1 MIKNPFLGPKYFTNR
16 FSCTNTK
23 LNQVTIQF
31 YAKIVARLLL
41 KLGWDILPHICRIAA
56 ANPKWLPLCRGNWK
70 VQQNDQYSLSTL
82 FQKCLQFFVCLS
94 TLFQKCQINLTNFYQ
109 SIASIQYLLCT
120 IRYYTGHFAALF
132 SCRGKAAI
140 ILDLLRQC
148 GKYAAKI
155 VFPIW
160 GVI

>member
-1 MIKNPFLGPKYFTNR
+1 MIIDPFLCPKYFSNR

-70 VQQNDQYSLSTL
+70 VRQNDQYSTITYHTWIRICSTRFKIRFFGSSNFFATL
-82 FQKCLQFFVCLS
+82 GKHIYFIIKKITKCLFFIKNPEGTFARV
-94 TLFQKCQINLTNFYQ
+94 NLVTKHL
-109 SIASIQYLLCT
+109 AS
-120 IRYYTGHFAALF
+120 
-132 SCRGKAAI
+132 
-140 ILDLLRQC
+140 
-148 GKYAAKI
+148 
-155 VFPIW
+155 
-160 GVI
+160 

>member
-70 VQQNDQYSLSTL
+70 VRQNDQYNWPAMERYLLTKNNETARFFWEFTTLIKLCTNISTL
-82 FQKCLQFFVCLS
+82 IWHQVKRSNV
-94 TLFQKCQINLTNFYQ
+94 
-109 SIASIQYLLCT
+109 
-120 IRYYTGHFAALF
+120 R
-132 SCRGKAAI
+132 
-140 ILDLLRQC
+140 ILD
-148 GKYAAKI
+148 
-155 VFPIW
+155 FF
-160 GVI
+160 

>member
-70 VQQNDQYSLSTL
+70 VRQNDQYTSKRPMKHFTFTTYFWVNSSGILLIISNSYERMRNIYSVVSTL
-82 FQKCLQFFVCLS
+82 SGRTTQRKMIIKL
-94 TLFQKCQINLTNFYQ
+94 IN
-109 SIASIQYLLCT
+109 
-120 IRYYTGHFAALF
+120 FAT
-132 SCRGKAAI
+132 
-140 ILDLLRQC
+140 
-148 GKYAAKI
+148 
-155 VFPIW
+155 V
-160 GVI
+160 